1 MGSQRSAACRHVHIS
16 GLVAGGVIPSPFDYA
31 DVVTSTTHKSL
42 RGVRCAISV
51 SNRIDYFSV
60 RSGLI
65 FYRRGQKGVDKK
77 GNPIMY
83 DFEQRINNAVF
94 PALQGG
100 PHNHAIGGVAVAL
113 QQAKLPMFKEYQQQV
128 LRNASAMAEA
138 LMAKGFKLV
147 SGGTEN
153 HLVLVNLKE
162 SRGIDGARVENV
174 CDKVMVTLNKNSVPA
189 DTSALVPGGVRLGA
203 CALTSRGFKE
213 ADFVK
218 TMDFVEEAVE
228 IAKAVQAKSKKLAD
242 FKAVLAED
250 GGVVAQCAD
259 LKSRVNDFAS
269 QFSMPGHEDH

>member
-1 MGSQRSAACRHVHIS
+1 MVTLNKTFSTRAPS
-16 GLVAGGVIPSPFDYA
+16 IP
-31 DVVTSTTHKSL
+31 
-42 RGVRCAISV
+42 
-51 SNRIDYFSV
+51 
-60 RSGLI
+60 
-65 FYRRGQKGVDKK
+65 
-77 GNPIMY
+77 
-83 DFEQRINNAVF
+83 
-94 PALQGG
+94 
-100 PHNHAIGGVAVAL
+100 
-113 QQAKLPMFKEYQQQV
+113 
-128 LRNASAMAEA
+128 
-138 LMAKGFKLV
+138 LV

-218 TMDFVEEAVE
+218 TMDFVEGAVD
-228 IAKAVQAKSKKLAD
+228 IAKTVQAKSKKLAD
-242 FKAVLAED
+242 FKAVLADD

-259 LKSRVNDFAS
+259 LKSRVNEFAS

>member
-1 MGSQRSAACRHVHIS
+1 
-16 GLVAGGVIPSPFDYA
+16 
-31 DVVTSTTHKSL
+31 
-42 RGVRCAISV
+42 
-51 SNRIDYFSV
+51 
-60 RSGLI
+60 
-65 FYRRGQKGVDKK
+65 
-77 GNPIMY
+77 MY

-113 QQAKLPMFKEYQQQV
+113 KQAKQPWFKEYQQQV
-128 LRNASAMAEA
+128 LKNASAMADS
-138 LMAKGFKLV
+138 LMGKGFKLV

-218 TMDFVEEAVE
+218 TMDFVDEAVE

-250 GGVVAQCAD
+250 SGVVAQCAD

-269 QFSMPGHEDH
+269 KFPMPGHEDH